1 MSVRII
7 GVNPGSNLE
16 GVYDSAGGTI
26 VTDAIELNVNMATT
40 VVNADG
46 TTRQVT
52 RKEVLDALNY
62 IEQYIIR
69 MNWPPVAS

>member
-16 GVYDSAGGTI
+16 GVYDSAGGTV
-26 VTDAIELNVNMATT
+26 VTDAIELNVNLATT

-46 TTRQVT
+46 STRQVS
-52 RKEVLDALNY
+52 RKEVIDALNL

-69 MNWPPVAS
+69 MPWPPAAS